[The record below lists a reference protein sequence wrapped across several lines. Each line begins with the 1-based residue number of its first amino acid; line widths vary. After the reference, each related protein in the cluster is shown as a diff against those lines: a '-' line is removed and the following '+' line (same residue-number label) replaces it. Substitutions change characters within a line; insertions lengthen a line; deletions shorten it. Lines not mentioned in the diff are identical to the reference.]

1 MRQLFSSQRLE
12 NVEGVARL
20 LNEHGIET
28 HISQS
33 RGYKSKRRGTFSY
46 ADSARSDPS
55 QWPAVWIVRAEDQPR
70 ARELLR
76 EAGLFTATSKPTY
89 LPEVTVEPL
98 TPQTKKMNPWLLRVR
113 LLVLAAIVGMVLLIL
128 RRVMGA

>member
-33 RGYKSKRRGTFSY
+33 RGYKSKRRSAFSY
-46 ADSARSDPS
+46 AESNRSDPS
-55 QWPAVWIVRAEDQPR
+55 QWPAVWIVKAEDQPR

-76 EAGLFTATSKPTY
+76 EAGLFTVTSKPTY
-89 LPEVTVEPL
+89 LPDVTVEPL
-98 TPQTKKMNPWLLRVR
+98 TKQPSKMNPWLLRAR
-113 LLVLAAIVGMVLLIL
+113 LLVLAAIVGMALLIL
-128 RRVMGA
+128 RRALGG